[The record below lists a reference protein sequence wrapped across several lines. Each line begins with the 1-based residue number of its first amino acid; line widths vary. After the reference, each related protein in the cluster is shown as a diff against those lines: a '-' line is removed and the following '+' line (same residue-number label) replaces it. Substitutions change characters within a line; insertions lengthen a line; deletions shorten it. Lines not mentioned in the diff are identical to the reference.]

1 MIKSFV
7 DSLAAHIDT
16 YWEGMLVYLKDVSG
30 IIGGLCGLAALLY
43 IGSKVWASYA
53 RGESIDIHSL
63 LRPFAIGLVCASF
76 NTIVIDGIRG
86 LADPICDYF
95 EGLEANTSEVEQT
108 ASFSQAVQD
117 AQKKA
122 AKLQEALDKQQ
133 DEDKGFWARLG
144 DRFNFGNFMQNIK
157 NYLFVIFAWAFQF
170 IADLLASLTKFVLL
184 FTRCFSLSVLCLL
197 GPIIFAVSIFPGFK
211 QGLTQWIA
219 RFVCI
224 YMWVPLFSVCDIFIN
239 TVRSAIANNM
249 LTNITSRLNAVVD
262 MTDNLG
268 AEDIE
273 EIVFQLQGIEAN
285 AVIIGSLISILTAV
299 LYKSVPTLAS
309 WIIAGGDSSGNL
321 ASVAGFAAGASA
333 IAGAGAAALTGM
345 AAKGVASGARQAG
358 GALGAGLAKAGQKI
372 SSGGNGGS
380 GGSAAPSAHMGI
392 GPRDMGVGGSTR
404 TPVGFKQGGQGGMTA
419 STTAATANK
428 VHPEAKP
435 ATVDAVPMASA
446 ASTSPTALWR
456 SMVGGGMEH
465 AGRAL
470 RAPHLKHAMRFGND
484 RQRYAA
490 ASDRYASHGI
500 LRMAANDINEYVQLA
515 AASHTHASV
524 STLRR
529 AARYGYASAAGKAA
543 ERLLQRGQKA
553 PAGAFVN
560 MPSMVHNAMFNL
572 LYMPDAGQQ
581 PTTI

>member
-108 ASFSQAVQD
+108 ASFSQAIQD

-133 DEDKGFWARLG
+133 DEDKGFWSRLT
-144 DRFNFGNFMQNIK
+144 DRLNFGNFMQNIK

-239 TVRSAIANNM
+239 TVRSAIADNM
-249 LTNITSRLNAVVD
+249 LTNITSRLNSVVD

-268 AEDIE
+268 AEEIE

-380 GGSAAPSAHMGI
+380 GSSASPSAHMGI
-392 GPRDMGVGGSTR
+392 GPRDLGVGGSTR
-404 TPVGFKQGGQGGMTA
+404 TPVGFKQVGMAA
-419 STTAATANK
+419 STTAATASK
-428 VHPEAKP
+428 APPEAKP

-465 AGRAL
+465 AGRSL

-490 ASDRYASHGI
+490 ASDRYASHGV
-500 LRMAANDINEYVQLA
+500 LRMAANDNNEYVQLA

-581 PTTI
+581 STTI